1 MSSMATPRKR
11 RPPAPKQP
19 VRLALAAALMAL
31 PLLLLYRLH
40 GRGSSSSA
48 MPLPQA
54 AIEGLPGVLDQR
66 LQPALVSANA
76 TGVTADPT
84 TATSLRILMLG
95 HELTLT
101 GAPLALLEVSRN
113 DWNPLESFHA

>member
-19 VRLALAAALMAL
+19 ARLALAAAFMAL

-40 GRGSSSSA
+40 GRGSSSTA

-54 AIEGLPGVLDQR
+54 ATEGLPGVPDQR

-101 GAPLALLEVSRN
+101 GAPLALLEVSWN
-113 DWNPLESFHA
+113 DWNALE